1 MHLVARVIL
10 LNIVNVLSLSAS
22 TLVQQTHYNEKDY
35 KCFASLIVYKC
46 TSGVYVLQ
54 QGRLTGFNQT
64 MNFIVATDVTR

>member
-35 KCFASLIVYKC
+35 KCFASLIVYNVHQVCMFYNK
-46 TSGVYVLQ
+46 VV
-54 QGRLTGFNQT
+54 
-64 MNFIVATDVTR
+64 